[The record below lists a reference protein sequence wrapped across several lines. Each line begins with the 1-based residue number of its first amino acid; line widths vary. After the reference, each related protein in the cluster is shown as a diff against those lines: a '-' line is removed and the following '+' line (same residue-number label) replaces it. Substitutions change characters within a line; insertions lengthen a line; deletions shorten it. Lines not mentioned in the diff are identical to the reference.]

1 MGREDHAEDAAGER
15 RAKFLE
21 AALARFVLDQIL
33 ERALVRRDCGLTQV
47 VLEPIGAVGKR
58 LGRQLLH
65 DALEA
70 LEIDLAPVHPQ
81 RQIQREQ

>member
-1 MGREDHAEDAAGER
+1 MKTTPKTLRGQR

-21 AALARFVLDQIL
+21 AALARFLLDQ
-33 ERALVRRDCGLTQV
+33 RCDRSLVRRDCGLAQV
-47 VLEPIGAVGKR
+47 VRQPLGAIGKR

-65 DALEA
+65 DALETV
-70 LEIDLAPVHPQ
+70 EIDLAAVDPQ